1 MTASKVSISLDP
13 VVAERARA
21 DIAAGRA
28 KSLSA
33 WLNDAAR
40 ARLEREELGDVLA
53 AILDSTGGSLT
64 SAELAA
70 ARQRLAE
77 AESR

>member
-13 VVAERARA
+13 VVAARARE

-33 WLNDAAR
+33 WLNEAGRARVEHDDLSSVLAEIFAASGGPLTEKELMSAR
-40 ARLEREELGDVLA
+40 ARL
-53 AILDSTGGSLT
+53 
-64 SAELAA
+64 
-70 ARQRLAE
+70 AE
-77 AESR
+77 AQRP

>member
-33 WLNDAAR
+33 WLNDAGR

-53 AILDSTGGSLT
+53 AIFDATGGPL
-64 SAELAA
+64 SAEELAA
-70 ARQRLAE
+70 AKQRLAE
-77 AESR
+77 ADSR

>member
-40 ARLEREELGDVLA
+40 VRLEREELRDVMA
-53 AILDSTGGSLT
+53 AILEGTGGPLT
-64 SAELAA
+64 PQELVAARRRLAA
-70 ARQRLAE
+70 A
-77 AESR
+77 ESR

>member
-1 MTASKVSISLDP
+1 MTTSKVSISLDP

-33 WLNDAAR
+33 WLNEAGRAR
-40 ARLEREELGDVLA
+40 AETEELGAVLEEIFEA
-53 AILDSTGGSLT
+53 TGGVLSEQ
-64 SAELAA
+64 ELEAA
-70 ARQRLAE
+70 HRRLAE
-77 AESR
+77 ADRH

>member
-21 DIAAGRA
+21 DIAAGRS

-33 WLNDAAR
+33 WLNEAGRAR
-40 ARLEREELGDVLA
+40 AEADDLA
-53 AILDSTGGSLT
+53 AVLDEIFSATGGPVN
-64 SAELAA
+64 AKELET
-70 ARQRLAE
+70 ARSRLAE
-77 AESR
+77 AERR

>member
-13 VVAERARA
+13 VVAEHARE

-33 WLNDAAR
+33 WLNEAGR
-40 ARLEREELGDVLA
+40 ARVERDDLSSVLA
-53 AILDSTGGSLT
+53 EIFDASGGPLSEQELT
-64 SAELAA
+64 SA
-70 ARQRLAE
+70 RNRLAE
-77 AESR
+77 VQPR

>member
-40 ARLEREELGDVLA
+40 VRLEREALSDVLA
-53 AILDSTGGSLT
+53 AILDGAGGPLT
-64 SAELAA
+64 SQELAA
-70 ARQRLAE
+70 ARKRLSE